1 MVQQVN
7 SPISFINLSIS
18 NQSKHCSGVDGYQWT
33 AVCII
38 CILFSYILYKKSA
51 WWLIDP
57 LYSGL
62 SITQT
67 ATCYIIVVLGCLIK
81 VLSEDPLIS
90 ILWLLVTLWEGDIAT
105 PFFQLAFIIEKV
117 SISTFDSSCSCISK
131 CIHWGL

>member
-38 CILFSYILYKKSA
+38 CILFSYILYKKSISA

-57 LYSGL
+57 VYSGL

-105 PFFQLAFIIEKV
+105 PFFSAHFYNRKGFNFNLWFIM
-117 SISTFDSSCSCISK
+117 FMY
-131 CIHWGL
+131 L